1 MSSAPPVQAGG
12 PIGGDPSGQAA
23 QPSEEDR
30 SEIGQRAA
38 YEAELSRI
46 SSADMI
52 LQATVS
58 LLNLAG
64 RRLGM
69 APGAEGERDLE
80 QVRDAIDAVRALL
93 QILERSAPEELRP
106 LRDAL
111 AQLQMAYAREAQA
124 GGEAGQSAQPPAPAA
139 KSDAPA
145 ANNDAPAAEG
155 SPDAPVAPGKP
166 GTPPAE
172 GKPGAGPAE
181 SSGRLWVPGR

>member
-1 MSSAPPVQAGG
+1 MSSDPPVQAGG

-69 APGAEGERDLE
+69 APGASLLVQRIFDANGVEQPVERRGPLG
-80 QVRDAIDAVRALL
+80 RR
-93 QILERSAPEELRP
+93 LRQ
-106 LRDAL
+106 RRRGND
-111 AQLQMAYAREAQA
+111 QQQN
-124 GGEAGQSAQPPAPAA
+124 QHTSHAA
-139 KSDAPA
+139 C
-145 ANNDAPAAEG
+145 
-155 SPDAPVAPGKP
+155 
-166 GTPPAE
+166 
-172 GKPGAGPAE
+172 
-181 SSGRLWVPGR
+181 